1 MKDVFD
7 LLGRILLSFIFLF
20 EAYDY
25 IAYAKKNKLAMAS
38 YGLSWNQD
46 FLLVGATIL
55 LVLGGLMLLLGYRM
69 RLGAILLLLYWVPMT
84 FLVHDFWNDL
94 MGDTRRLESLLF
106 MKNLAVTGGLL
117 IAATHS
123 SGRYALKR
131 LFATARVR

>member
-25 IAYAKKNKLAMAS
+25 IGYAKKNKLAMTE
-38 YGLSWNQD
+38 YGITWNQD
-46 FLLVGATIL
+46 FLLVSATIL
-55 LVLGGLMLLLGYRM
+55 LVLGGFMLLSGYRM
-69 RLGAILLLLYWVPMT
+69 RLGAILLLVYWVPMT
-84 FLVHDFWNDL
+84 MFVHDFWTHPP
-94 MGDTRRLESLLF
+94 GDVYRLESLLF
-106 MKNLAVTGGLL
+106 MKNIAVTGGLL

-123 SGRYALKR
+123 SGRYAIKR

>member
-25 IAYAKKNKLAMAS
+25 IGYAKKNKMAMTE
-38 YGLSWNQD
+38 YGLTWNQD
-46 FLLVGATIL
+46 MLLVGATIL
-55 LVLGGLMLLLGYRM
+55 LVLGGLMLLFGYRM

-84 FLVHDFWNDL
+84 LVVHDFWNDVS
-94 MGDTRRLESLLF
+94 DDVRRLESLLF

-123 SGRYALKR
+123 SGRYAIKR